1 MNCELVTIADVSTK
15 MMRIMQRTR
24 HVLFVPRE
32 EVERHLASQARQ
44 DVKVVVPAMLTAAQT
59 AAWAAAGRDVKHES
73 ILEEHRWTATNDGT
87 ANVCPSNDFAQPSL
101 DRSAGPFAI
110 SFAMPGA
117 SQSPHAHEGHWE
129 LYYAVDRLSVSYRLP
144 GEHGWSS
151 EVLEHG
157 GLALFGPGVEHEVSP
172 GGLVLVV
179 EMPSVEGDKVLA
191 A

>member
-1 MNCELVTIADVSTK
+1 MSG
-15 MMRIMQRTR
+15 IMHSTR

-32 EVERHLASQARQ
+32 EIERHLASQARQ
-44 DVKVVVPAMLTAAQT
+44 DVKVVVPAILTAAQT
-59 AAWAAAGRDVKHES
+59 AAWAAAGRDVKPEA
-73 ILEEHRWTATNDGT
+73 ILEDRRWTATNDGT
-87 ANVCPSNDFAQPSL
+87 TKVCPSNVFAQPSL
-101 DRSAGPFAI
+101 DGSAGPFAI

-129 LYYAVDRLSVSYRLP
+129 LYYAVDRLRVSYRLP
-144 GEHGWSS
+144 GEDRWSS
-151 EVLEHG
+151 EVLEQG

-191 A
+191 QPPVT